1 MISIIIA
8 LMSSFMYIIGSI
20 VLILGFF
27 ILPFLIKGGWI
38 FSVMIFCIIA
48 VEIILSKLEE
58 DNDNENRD

>member
-20 VLILGFF
+20 ALILGFF

-58 DNDNENRD
+58 DENNENRN

>member
-58 DNDNENRD
+58 DDDNENRD